1 VSNRAKRFDGK
12 VVLVTGAGSG
22 IGRGSALAF
31 AAEGASV
38 VAVGTTKSALD
49 ETVELIGRQGGTG
62 AAVAADVSSPDE
74 VAEAVAFAIGEFGGL
89 HIAHN
94 NAGFFPKPAPLAD
107 LPFET
112 WTKAV
117 AVNLTGV
124 MLCMQ
129 QEIRHMRDNG
139 GGVIVNTSSNIGA
152 HGRRPG
158 VAAYA
163 AVKAGVSTLTA
174 GAALD
179 HIGQGIRINAVSP
192 GATATRMSLRPNES
206 EADRAERLKSSV
218 PLGRVGEVAEVVDAV
233 LWLASE
239 ESSFVVGQ
247 DVVADG
253 GVTA

>member
-1 VSNRAKRFDGK
+1 VSTRAQRFTDK

-31 AAEGASV
+31 AAEGATV
-38 VAVGTTKSALD
+38 VAVGTTKSTLD
-49 ETVELIGRQGGTG
+49 ETVELIAHQGGT
-62 AAVAADVSSPDE
+62 ATSVVADVASADE
-74 VAEAVAFAIGEFGGL
+74 VAEAVAFAVREFGGL
-89 HIAHN
+89 HVAHN
-94 NAGFFPKPAPLAD
+94 NAGFFPKPMPLAD
-107 LPFET
+107 LPLEL
-112 WTKAV
+112 WTRAV
-117 AVNLTGV
+117 QVNLTGV
-124 MLCMQ
+124 LLCMQ
-129 QEIRHMRDNG
+129 HEVRHMRDNG

-163 AVKAGVSTLTA
+163 AVKAGVSALTR

-179 HIGQGIRINAVSP
+179 HIGQGVRINAVSP
-192 GATATRMSLRPNES
+192 GATATRMSLRPNET

-218 PLGRVGEVAEVVDAV
+218 PIGRVGEVAEVVNAV
-233 LWLASE
+233 LWLASD